1 MLRRARTGTIV
12 GHPSPPRS
20 VVNQMSAP
28 ARIAIIDDDVVFLE
42 LMNDLLA
49 LGEGYEVVTNSRWQ
63 VSLDFV
69 RNVRPDLVM
78 LDLMMGREQNGWAI
92 LESLRQDPATTH
104 IPVIVCS
111 AAAPAL
117 LNNTPRLQAQ
127 AAVEPL
133 AKPFDVD
140 DLLATIRRLIAEQR
154 ATPA

>member
-1 MLRRARTGTIV
+1 
-12 GHPSPPRS
+12 
-20 VVNQMSAP
+20 MSAP

-42 LMNDLLA
+42 LMHDLLA
-49 LGEGYEVVTNSRWQ
+49 VGEGYQVVTNSRWQ
-63 VSLDFV
+63 ASLEFV
-69 RNVRPDLVM
+69 RNARPDLVM

-92 LESLRQDPATTH
+92 LEGLRQEPETRH

-117 LNNTPRLQAQ
+117 LQNAPRLQAE
-127 AAVEPL
+127 AAVESL

-140 DLLATIRRLIAEQR
+140 DLLATIRRLIAQQP

>member
-1 MLRRARTGTIV
+1 
-12 GHPSPPRS
+12 
-20 VVNQMSAP
+20 MSAP

-92 LESLRQDPATTH
+92 LESLRQDPATSH

-117 LNNTPRLQAQ
+117 DQHADRLRHGRVSA
-127 AAVEPL
+127 L
-133 AKPFDVD
+133 AKPFDVEK
-140 DLLATIRRLIAEQR
+140 LLSEVDRLLKGHTTSEV
-154 ATPA
+154 TLPSH

>member
-1 MLRRARTGTIV
+1 
-12 GHPSPPRS
+12 
-20 VVNQMSAP
+20 MSAP

-42 LMNDLLA
+42 LMHDLLA

-63 VSLDFV
+63 ISLEFV
-69 RNVRPDLVM
+69 RDARPDLVM
-78 LDLMMGREQNGWAI
+78 LDLMMGREQNGWGI
-92 LESLRQDPATTH
+92 LESLRQDPATSH

-117 LNNTPRLQAQ
+117 LQNAPRLHAE
-127 AAVEPL
+127 AAVESL

-140 DLLATIRRLIAEQR
+140 DLLATIRRLIAEKR